1 MSAKKDASSPASHE
15 VSMASSGN
23 RRLSAHEQHMKH
35 IIHDA
40 NHCLML
46 IAIAGDQIE
55 RHIGQGQLTP
65 DEGEGAGASARAA
78 ISILRQNVDVVSR
91 LLSSLNGELVCK
103 EQLSSLTAAQFHPF
117 LQAQLQEWQLIVG
130 GDIHISLSQKPFAG
144 VVTVKLVALKR
155 ALLNLII
162 NAMDALQDVDRPYK
176 EIRISVR
183 PCHHQ
188 LYIHIQ
194 DNDAGIADDFTPH
207 MFQDGV
213 SSKDPTTAYRGLGLP
228 STKKLVASWGGVLR
242 YIPQPGQAGS
252 HFMISAPLG
261 PLQNDPDL
269 F

>member
-1 MSAKKDASSPASHE
+1 MSAKKEDSSSIPHEMTLSSP
-15 VSMASSGN
+15 GGG
-23 RRLSAHEQHMKH
+23 RLSAHEQHMKH

-65 DEGEGAGASARAA
+65 SEGDRAGASARAA

-155 ALLNLII
+155 ALLNLIV
-162 NAMDALQDVDRPYK
+162 NAIDALQEVERPYK

-194 DNDAGIADDFTPH
+194 DNGAGIAEDFTPH

-228 STKKLVASWGGVLR
+228 STKKLVASWGGELR
-242 YIPQPGQAGS
+242 YIPQTGKQGS

-261 PLQNDPDL
+261 PPQNDPDL

>member
-1 MSAKKDASSPASHE
+1 MPVKKDASTSTSHE
-15 VSMASSGN
+15 VNIASSGG

-55 RHIGQGQLTP
+55 RQIGQGQLTP
-65 DEGEGAGASARAA
+65 HEGDGAGASARAA

-130 GDIHISLSQKPFAG
+130 GEIHISLSQKPFAG
-144 VVTVKLVALKR
+144 AVTVKLVALKR

-162 NAMDALQDVDRPYK
+162 NAMDALQEVDRPYK

-183 PCHHQ
+183 PCHQQ

-194 DNDAGIADDFTPH
+194 DNGAGIAEDFTPH

-213 SSKDPTTAYRGLGLP
+213 SGKDPTTAYRGLGLP